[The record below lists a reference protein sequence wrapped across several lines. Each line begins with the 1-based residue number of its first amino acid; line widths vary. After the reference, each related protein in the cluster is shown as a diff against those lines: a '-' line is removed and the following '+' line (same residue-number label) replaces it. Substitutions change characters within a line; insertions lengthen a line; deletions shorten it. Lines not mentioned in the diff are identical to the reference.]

1 MHNPFTSRLTGEIY
15 KFEGLTGLGSKFMN
29 FKERDV
35 ISVRNL
41 STSIALIALLLSA
54 CARDNEASLRA
65 QLDQW
70 FYLGSTSYFV
80 SKRDCT
86 GAMFSVKIG
95 KPRKTIALYDNVN
108 NANFAFLN
116 KTVVAVQVTDLSPA
130 AVIDDMLQSG
140 TSSFGRKALAA
151 ASLAG
156 ACFEDK
162 GIAGNAYEAM
172 KRTGAIL
179 AFDRE
184 SRGLMIL
191 DPAVDRLFFIRSDVW

>member
-1 MHNPFTSRLTGEIY
+1 MR
-15 KFEGLTGLGSKFMN
+15 K
-29 FKERDV
+29 
-35 ISVRNL
+35 L
-41 STSIALIALLLSA
+41 STLIALIALLLSA

-95 KPRKTIALYDNVN
+95 KPRKAIALYDNVN
-108 NANFAFLN
+108 AANFAFMN
-116 KTVVAVQVTDLSPA
+116 KTVVAVQVTDVSPA
-130 AVIDDMLQSG
+130 AAIDDMLQTG
-140 TSSFGRKALAA
+140 TSSFGRQALSA

-162 GIAGNAYEAM
+162 VVAGYAYEAM
-172 KRTGAIL
+172 MRSGAIL

-191 DPAVDRLFFIRSDVW
+191 DTAVDRLFFIRSDVW